1 MLASHIPMVVRV
13 LAAQLLVDVPEGAG
27 GDRSSIWASAT
38 WVGAFYGVSDPGIL
52 PDLVM
57 E

>member
-13 LAAQLLVDVPEGAG
+13 LAAQLLVDVLGEAG
-27 GDRSSIWASAT
+27 GDSSSIWSSTT
-38 WVGAFYGVSDPGIL
+38 WVRAFYGVSDPGIL